1 MKHPVKPGRNTED
14 ESQSSQ
20 PQGKVKIGKAMI
32 ELLKVKDF
40 SSITTSDI
48 ARESGVNEALI
59 YRYYG
64 DKRGLLHQV
73 LAQSLKRFNEQI
85 HLDLKGI
92 RGAVNKLRK
101 LIWRTVYAYNLD
113 RTFSK
118 ILLLEVR
125 SFHGYYESSTYDRS
139 RQFGRTLMQIIEE
152 GVENGELRD
161 DISAIT
167 IRQAILGVIEH
178 VCLPAIIFKKDM
190 PTDTF
195 TDEIC
200 DLLFNGIQ
208 KQRK

>member
-1 MKHPVKPGRNTED
+1 MSKAEKESKNKDDED
-14 ESQSSQ
+14 QSSQ
-20 PQGKVKIGKAMI
+20 PQGKVKIGRAMV

-73 LAQSLKRFNEQI
+73 LAQSLKRFNQQI
-85 HLDLKGI
+85 ELDLKGI
-92 RGAVNKLRK
+92 KGAVNKLRK

-125 SFHGYYESSTYDRS
+125 SFHGYYESSTYDHS
-139 RQFGRTLMQIIEE
+139 RKFGRTLMEIIEE
-152 GVENGELRD
+152 GVENGELRN
-161 DISAIT
+161 DISSIT
-167 IRQAILGVIEH
+167 MRQAILGVIEH
-178 VCLPAIIFKKDM
+178 VCLPAIIFKRDM

-208 KQRK
+208 KQG

>member
-1 MKHPVKPGRNTED
+1 MSNPGKPSTPSD
-14 ESQSSQ
+14 EEEQSSQ

-85 HLDLKGI
+85 DLDLKGI
-92 RGAVNKLRK
+92 KGAVNKLRK
-101 LIWRTVYAYNLD
+101 IIWRTVYAYNLD

-125 SFHGYYESSTYDRS
+125 SFHGYYESNTYDHS
-139 RQFGRTLMQIIEE
+139 RKHGRTLMKIIEE

-161 DISAIT
+161 DISPIT

-178 VCLPAIIFKKDM
+178 VCLPAIIFQKDM

-200 DLLFNGIQ
+200 ELLFNGIE
-208 KQRK
+208 KQGK

>member
-1 MKHPVKPGRNTED
+1 MSNPDKPSANVD
-14 ESQSSQ
+14 SDDQASQ
-20 PQGKVKIGKAMI
+20 PQGKVKIGKAMV

-73 LAQSLKRFNEQI
+73 LAQSLRRFNEQVE
-85 HLDLKGI
+85 LDLKGI
-92 RGAVNKLRK
+92 KGAVNKLRK

-125 SFHGYYESSTYDRS
+125 SFHGYYESKTYDHS
-139 RQFGRTLMQIIEE
+139 RKFGRTLMEIIEE
-152 GVENGELRD
+152 GVGNGELRD

-167 IRQAILGVIEH
+167 MRQAILGVIEH
-178 VCLPAIIFKKDM
+178 VCLPAIIFKRDM

-200 DLLFNGIQ
+200 DLLFKGIQ
-208 KQRK
+208 KQGN

>member
-1 MKHPVKPGRNTED
+1 MNNPQNSNDADDKAT
-14 ESQSSQ
+14 Q
-20 PQGKVKIGKAMI
+20 PQGKVKISKAMI

-48 ARESGVNEALI
+48 AKQSGVNEALI

-73 LAQSLKRFNEQI
+73 LAQSLKRFQEQVD
-85 HLDLKGI
+85 LDLKGI
-92 RGAVNKLRK
+92 KGSVNKLRK

-125 SFHGYYESSTYDRS
+125 SFRGYYESNTYDQS
-139 RQFGRTLMQIIEE
+139 KKFGRTLMEIIEE
-152 GVENGELRD
+152 GIEQGELRN
-161 DISAIT
+161 DISATT
-167 IRQAILGVIEH
+167 IRQAIIGVIEH
-178 VCLPAIIFKKDM
+178 VCLPAIIFQREM

-200 DLLFNGIQ
+200 ELLFNGIQ
-208 KQRK
+208 KQNK

>member
-1 MKHPVKPGRNTED
+1 MSKPENTNGIED
-14 ESQSSQ
+14 QASQ
-20 PQGKVKIGKAMI
+20 PQGKVKISKAMI

-48 ARESGVNEALI
+48 AKQSGVNEALI

-64 DKRGLLHQV
+64 DKRWLLHQV
-73 LAQSLKRFNEQI
+73 LAQSLKRFMEQVE
-85 HLDLKGI
+85 LDLKGI
-92 RGAVNKLRK
+92 KGAVNKLRK

-125 SFHGYYESSTYDRS
+125 SFRAYYESNTYDQS
-139 RQFGRTLMQIIEE
+139 RAFGRTLMEIIEE
-152 GVENGELRD
+152 GVENGELRK
-161 DISAIT
+161 DISTIT
-167 IRQAILGVIEH
+167 MRQAVLGVIEH
-178 VCLPAIIFKKDM
+178 VCLPAIIFQKEM

-200 DLLFNGIQ
+200 ELLFYGIQ
-208 KQRK
+208 PKKP